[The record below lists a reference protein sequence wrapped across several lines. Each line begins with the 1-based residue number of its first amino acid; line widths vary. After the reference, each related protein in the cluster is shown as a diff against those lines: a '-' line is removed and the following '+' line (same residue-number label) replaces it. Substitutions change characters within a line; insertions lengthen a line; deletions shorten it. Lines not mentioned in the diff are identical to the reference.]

1 MTHGSYVL
9 LAILLLSSCSSIDS
23 GNLKSSAAT
32 ALAKAKT
39 GAQRGASAVAGAGR
53 SLRDSVGNESA
64 DAGSV
69 QLFADIAA
77 DQIPH
82 TLMRKP
88 VAEGRLTSDFGRRR
102 NPTSW
107 VGFPKF
113 HSGIDYGAPEGT
125 PVYASGDGV
134 VVQKRVSDSYGNVLK
149 IEHANGFASLYAHL
163 HFFSDGLQE
172 GSKVSRGQQI
182 GAVGSTGRSTAAHLH
197 YELSFNDKRV
207 NPLYTLPDASES

>member
-1 MTHGSYVL
+1 MAMRCKSGFVL
-9 LAILLLSSCSSIDS
+9 FALVLTSCASVDTDS
-23 GNLKSSAAT
+23 FKAGAGAA
-32 ALAKAKT
+32 LVKAKS
-39 GAQRGASAVAGAGR
+39 GAQRGASAVGSASR
-53 SLRDSVGNESA
+53 SLVDSVGND
-64 DAGSV
+64 DAGSTEM
-69 QLFADIAA
+69 FADIAA
-77 DQIPH
+77 DQVPH

-107 VGFPKF
+107 IGFPKF
-113 HSGIDYGAPEGT
+113 HNGIDYGAPAGT

-134 VVQKRVSDSYGNVLK
+134 VLERRVSDSYGNVVK

-163 HFFSDGLQE
+163 AAFSEGLKV

-197 YELSFNDKRV
+197 YELYHRGKKV
-207 NPLYTLPDASES
+207 NPLYPRP